1 MHGFLLWPGDILFTY
16 GICGMAVYPFR
27 GLSPRRLLI
36 IGVIVMAIGSG
47 LSIMIGWSMQFW
59 PPKTVASL
67 EESIWRP
74 TPEKAASE
82 ITAYRSGWLAQM
94 PHRFQ
99 DAAEEETFGVAF
111 YFFWRAAGLMLVGM
125 ALYKWG
131 VLTASRSARFYQ
143 SWIIVGGLIG
153 LPTIAYG
160 AWHNFQV
167 HWNMRDSFFFGA
179 QFNYWGSP
187 LVSMAWI
194 SLVMLCCRAPARS
207 LAIQRLSAVGRMAF
221 SNYILETLIC
231 TTIFYGHGLGLY
243 ARLDR
248 VELAVIMLA
257 VWVVI
262 LLVSQVWM
270 RNFYH
275 GPLEWLWR
283 SLTYTER
290 QRFRRPIAE
299 AVAV

>member
-1 MHGFLLWPGDILFTY
+1 
-16 GICGMAVYPFR
+16 
-27 GLSPRRLLI
+27 
-36 IGVIVMAIGSG
+36 
-47 LSIMIGWSMQFW
+47 
-59 PPKTVASL
+59 
-67 EESIWRP
+67 
-74 TPEKAASE
+74 
-82 ITAYRSGWLAQM
+82 
-94 PHRFQ
+94 
-99 DAAEEETFGVAF
+99 
-111 YFFWRAAGLMLVGM
+111 
-125 ALYKWG
+125 
-131 VLTASRSARFYQ
+131 
-143 SWIIVGGLIG
+143 
-153 LPTIAYG
+153 
-160 AWHNFQV
+160 
-167 HWNMRDSFFFGA
+167 
-179 QFNYWGSP
+179 
-187 LVSMAWI
+187 
-194 SLVMLCCRAPARS
+194 
-207 LAIQRLSAVGRMAF
+207 MAF